1 MVNNNRSHEK
11 ILTIMVQVIKKGLET
26 SVQDYPGRI
35 GTLNQGFPSSG
46 PMDSWSFRL
55 ANVLVENDPGT
66 AALECQFMGPTLKFN
81 SDRIIAITGA
91 DMSPKI
97 DGKAVPLWESL
108 EVKKDQIL
116 EMAFATIGA
125 RSYIAFAGGINTT
138 PWLGSRSTFHKAG
151 VGGVD
156 GKAIQ
161 EGQIIPL
168 NKSKSVAGR
177 KINKNSIPEMSTNKK
192 WSIEVVKG
200 PNDDW
205 IDEKG
210 HKMFLNS
217 DWKLQSKSD
226 RTGYRL
232 DGPNWS
238 FAEKAT
244 NKGLEH
250 GTFPSNIIDQGY
262 PAGAINLAGQTP
274 IILVNDGPSM
284 GGFIVP
290 YTVPSAAFWKLGQA
304 KPGDS
309 FNFIEISV
317 EKAQE
322 LRTEQSAICSETSLL
337 SSKNKNIINEKKP
350 TIKIDK
356 IKIIDFD
363 KEKMNEKIRNKLIEK
378 RGMKNIKVRFFD

>member
-1 MVNNNRSHEK
+1 
-11 ILTIMVQVIKKGLET
+11 MVQVIKKGLET

-35 GTLNQGFPSSG
+35 GTLNLGFPPSG

-55 ANVLVENDPGT
+55 ANVLVENEPGA

-81 SDRIIAITGA
+81 MDRIIAITGA
-91 DMSPKI
+91 NMSPKI
-97 DGKAVPLWESL
+97 NGTPVPLWESL
-108 EVKKDQIL
+108 EVKKDQVL
-116 EMAFATIGA
+116 EMTFATVGA
-125 RSYIAFAGGINTT
+125 RSYIAFSGGINTT

-151 VGGVD
+151 VGGIE

-177 KINKNSIPEMSTNKK
+177 KIKKNSIPVISTNKK
-192 WSIEVVKG
+192 WSVEVVKG

-205 IDEKG
+205 VDEKG

-217 DWKLQSKSD
+217 DWKVQSKSD

-232 DGPNWS
+232 DGPEWS
-238 FAEKAT
+238 FTKKAT
-244 NKGLEH
+244 HKGLEH

-262 PAGAINLAGQTP
+262 PVGAINLAGQTP

-290 YTVPSAAFWKLGQA
+290 YTVPSASFWKLGQA
-304 KPGDS
+304 KPGDR
-309 FNFIEISV
+309 FNFVEISV
-317 EKAQE
+317 EKAQA
-322 LRTEQSAICSETSLL
+322 LRTEQTMICSEASLV
-337 SSKNKNIINEKKP
+337 SSDKQDISIRKKQ
-350 TIKIDK
+350 IKKIDH
-356 IKIIDFD
+356 IKVVDFD
-363 KEKMNEKIRNKLIEK
+363 KEKLDEKIRNKVMEK
-378 RGMKNIKVRFFD
+378 KGMKNIKVRFFN

>member
-1 MVNNNRSHEK
+1 MVK
-11 ILTIMVQVIKKGLET
+11 VIKKGLET

-35 GTLNQGFPSSG
+35 GTLNLGFPPSG

-55 ANVLVENDPGT
+55 ANVLVENEPGA

-97 DGKAVPLWESL
+97 DGSPVPLWESL
-108 EVKKDQIL
+108 EVKKDQTL
-116 EMAFATIGA
+116 EMTFATVGA
-125 RSYIAFAGGINTT
+125 RSYIAFSGGINTT

-151 VGGVD
+151 VGGIE

-161 EGQIIPL
+161 DGQIIPL

-177 KINKNSIPEMSTNKK
+177 KVKKNSIPVMSTNKK
-192 WSIEVVKG
+192 WSVEVVKG

-205 IDEKG
+205 VDEKG

-217 DWKLQSKSD
+217 NWKLQSKSD

-232 DGPNWS
+232 EGPKWS
-238 FAEKAT
+238 FTEKAT
-244 NKGLEH
+244 HKGLEH

-262 PAGAINLAGQTP
+262 PVGAINLAGQTP

-290 YTVPSAAFWKLGQA
+290 YTVPSASFWKLGQA

-309 FNFIEISV
+309 FNFVEISV
-317 EKAQE
+317 EKAQT
-322 LRTEQSAICSETSLL
+322 LRTEQTIICSEASLM
-337 SSKNKNIINEKKP
+337 SSKKESGLLREAPVK
-350 TIKIDK
+350 KIDH
-356 IKIIDFD
+356 IKVVDFD
-363 KEKMNEKIRNKLIEK
+363 KEKMNEKIRNKMMEK
-378 RGMKNIKVRFFD
+378 RGMKNIKVRFFN

>member
-1 MVNNNRSHEK
+1 MVE
-11 ILTIMVQVIKKGLET
+11 VIKKGLET
-26 SVQDYPGRI
+26 SIQDYPGRI
-35 GTLNQGFPSSG
+35 GNLNQGFPSSG

-55 ANVLVENDPGT
+55 ANVLVENEPGT

-81 SDRIIAITGA
+81 SDRVIAITGA

-97 DGKAVPLWESL
+97 DGKPVPLWESL
-108 EVKKDQIL
+108 EVKKNQVL

-125 RSYIAFAGGINTT
+125 RSYIAFSGGINTK
-138 PWLGSRSTFHKAG
+138 PWLDSRSTFHKAG
-151 VGGVD
+151 VGGIE

-177 KINKNSIPEMSTNKK
+177 KIKKKSIPTISANKK

-205 IDEKG
+205 IDDKG
-210 HKMFLNS
+210 HKMFVSS

-232 DGPNWS
+232 DGPKWS

-244 NKGLEH
+244 IKGPEQ

-262 PAGAINLAGQTP
+262 PAGAINLAGETP
-274 IILVNDGPSM
+274 IILVNDGPTM

-290 YTVPSAAFWKLGQA
+290 YTVPSASFWKLGQA

-309 FNFIEISV
+309 FNFVEISV
-317 EKAQE
+317 EQAQK
-322 LRTEQSAICSETSLL
+322 LRTEQTIICSETSLESNKEKSFL
-337 SSKNKNIINEKKP
+337 INKQLPKNIEH
-350 TIKIDK
+350 

-363 KEKMNEKIRNKLIEK
+363 KEKIDEKIRNKIIEK
-378 RGMKNIKVRFFD
+378 KGMKNIKVRFFN

>member
-1 MVNNNRSHEK
+1 
-11 ILTIMVQVIKKGLET
+11 MVQVIKKGLET

-35 GTLNQGFPSSG
+35 GTLNLGFPPSG

-55 ANVLVENDPGT
+55 ANVLVNNEPGT

-81 SDRIIAITGA
+81 DDRVIAITGA

-97 DGKAVPLWESL
+97 DGTPVPLWESL
-108 EVKKDQIL
+108 EVKKDQVL
-116 EMAFATIGA
+116 EIAFATVGA
-125 RSYIAFAGGINTT
+125 RSYIAFSGGINTT

-151 VGGVD
+151 VGGID

-161 EGQIIPL
+161 DGQIIPL
-168 NKSKSVAGR
+168 NKSKSVKGR
-177 KINKNSIPEMSTNKK
+177 KIKNSSIPVMSTNKK
-192 WSIEVVKG
+192 WLVEVVKG

-205 IDEKG
+205 VDEKG

-232 DGPNWS
+232 EGPKWS
-238 FAEKAT
+238 FTEKAT
-244 NKGLEH
+244 NKSLEH

-262 PAGAINLAGQTP
+262 PVGAINLAGQTP

-290 YTVPSAAFWKLGQA
+290 YTVPSASFWKLGQA

-309 FNFIEISV
+309 FNFVEVSV
-317 EKAQE
+317 EKAQT
-322 LRTEQSAICSETSLL
+322 LRTEQTMICSEASLV
-337 SSKNKNIINEKKP
+337 SSDKQDILIRKKQIN
-350 TIKIDK
+350 KIDH
-356 IKIIDFD
+356 IKVVDFD
-363 KEKMNEKIRNKLIEK
+363 KEKLDEKVRNKMMEK
-378 RGMKNIKVRFFD
+378 KGMKNIKVRFFN